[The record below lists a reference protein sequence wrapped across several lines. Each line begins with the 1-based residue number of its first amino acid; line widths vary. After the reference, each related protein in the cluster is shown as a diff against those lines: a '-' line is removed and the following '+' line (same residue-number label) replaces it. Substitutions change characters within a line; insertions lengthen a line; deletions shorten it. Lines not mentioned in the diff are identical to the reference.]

1 MRLVIKTGSATL
13 SNTHGGLNPTA
24 VARIAKQ
31 LAAAH
36 QAGHEVIVVSSGA
49 IAAGIGRLR
58 LRERPR
64 DLQLKQAT
72 AAVGQVALMK
82 AYDQTLGRFG
92 IVPAQLLLTR
102 DDLMNRERTLNVRH
116 TLLQLL
122 AYKIIPIINENDSVS
137 TEEIKFGDNDAL
149 SALVATKVG
158 ADKLILLSD
167 VPGLYEQDEN
177 GRLTNRVIAT
187 VERVTTSMEKKAS
200 AHKGSHLSVGGIVT
214 KLLAAKR
221 ATQAGIETWIGSGT
235 AADTVSRI
243 LRNEPHAG
251 TRFLARPP
259 RRASR
264 RS

>member
-1 MRLVIKTGSATL
+1 
-13 SNTHGGLNPTA
+13 
-24 VARIAKQ
+24 
-31 LAAAH
+31 
-36 QAGHEVIVVSSGA
+36 
-49 IAAGIGRLR
+49 
-58 LRERPR
+58 
-64 DLQLKQAT
+64 LQLKQAT

>member
-13 SNTHGGLNPTA
+13 SNTHGGLNPAA

-31 LAAAH
+31 LAFAH
-36 QAGHEVIVVSSGA
+36 KAGHDVIVVSSGA
-49 IAAGIGRLR
+49 IAAGVGRLG
-58 LRERPR
+58 LKERPR

-102 DDLMNRERTLNVRH
+102 EDLMNRERTTNVRH
-116 TLLQLL
+116 TIMQLL
-122 AYKIIPIINENDSVS
+122 SYRIIPVINENDSVS

-149 SALVATKVG
+149 SAMVATKVG

-177 GRLTNRVIAT
+177 GRLTDRVIST
-187 VERVTTSMEKKAS
+187 VKRVTPAMRKKANV
-200 AHKGSHLSVGGIVT
+200 HKGSHLSVGGIVS
-214 KLLAAKR
+214 KLLAAQR
-221 ATQAGIETWIGSGT
+221 ATVAGIETWIGSGT
-235 AADTVSRI
+235 SNDTIARI
-243 LRNEPHAG
+243 LEGKPDAG
-251 TRFLARPP
+251 TRFLARRP
-259 RRASR
+259 R
-264 RS
+264 